1 MKYVIANDIRVEQ
14 PSQEVISYANA
25 QLILDNPEYA
35 KKERMGYW
43 TGETPKKIC
52 LFSQDVDTL
61 ILPYGCLSDLWKFKP
76 FDYETHFAPTQRN
89 LMEGSI
95 NLYPYQ
101 QRALEALLRGKN
113 GVLEAPCGSGKTQIG
128 LALIKALG
136 LKTLWLTHT
145 QKLLLQSKQRCEAY
159 FKGDFGTITEGKA
172 NIGRDITF
180 ATIQTMSKL
189 DTRLYKD
196 AFNVVVVDE
205 CFPYYEKVTTKD
217 GAKRICDIEAGDEVL
232 SYNEERKETEWKKV
246 VRKFEKKPTSLVC
259 VKTEGGKKIYCTINH
274 KFFTEKEGW
283 KEAKELNGND
293 KILQDMRET
302 FDEGSREV
310 LQCGMRKEKPFVDN
324 GEDKQE
330 IRFGKN
336 EKEKSYETRE
346 VTEKNVQHIEENALE
361 AERAWWKREAVDDI
375 AEEFGGSVGKE
386 VLRGNGIRCANED
399 RKGARVSDMLQDRH
413 RIAVGNGGNRS
424 GREFPLLIGKASA
437 GQEEGRFL
445 AWQRVESVSVQERGS
460 DGTFVGMRGTNI
472 VYNIEVEDNHNY
484 FVDGVLVHNCH
495 HCAGTPT
502 QVHQFYKVVTNCN
515 ARYKYGMSATLARG
529 DGLIRSVFAI
539 LGEKLHTIT
548 SEEIGDKII
557 RALHQEFPI
566 TWKYKMEEYCA
577 YDGTLDYAKMIDA
590 ICNCKARNYQ
600 IATNVIKNRVV
611 GKRQLILTA
620 RVSHAQELQKLIPNS
635 SLCVGN
641 IKEKNRDY
649 SNNVIIATY
658 ALAKEGL
665 DIPDLDVLHLATPTK
680 DKATIVQSV
689 GRIERNTQGKSTPI
703 CYDYVD
709 EEIPYCVNA
718 FKKRRSILKRR

>member
-14 PSQEVISYANA
+14 PSQEVVSYANA

-76 FDYETHFAPTQRN
+76 FDYETHFAPVQRN
-89 LMEGSI
+89 LMQGSI

-136 LKTLWLTHT
+136 LKALWLTHT

-159 FKGDFGTITEGKA
+159 FKGDFGTITEGKV

-180 ATIQTMSKL
+180 ATIQTMAKL
-189 DTRLYKD
+189 DPRTYKD

-217 GAKRICDIEAGDEVL
+217 GAKRICDIEAGEEVL

-246 VRKFEKKPTSLVC
+246 IRRFEKKPTSLVC
-259 VKTEGGKKIYCTINH
+259 VKMEGDKRIYCTSNH
-274 KFFTEKEGW
+274 KFFTKNGW

-310 LQCGMRKEKPFVDN
+310 LQSGMRKEIKFLDDGGN
-324 GEDKQE
+324 EQE

-336 EKEKSYETRE
+336 EKEKSYEAR
-346 VTEKNVQHIEENALE
+346 KNTGKSIQYIKENALE
-361 AERAWWKREAVDDI
+361 AERTW
-375 AEEFGGSVGKE
+375 
-386 VLRGNGIRCANED
+386 
-399 RKGARVSDMLQDRH
+399 
-413 RIAVGNGGNRS
+413 
-424 GREFPLLIGKASA
+424 REFPLLIGKASA
-437 GQEEGRFL
+437 GQEEGILL

-460 DGTFVGMRGTNI
+460 DGTFDGMRGTDI

-539 LGEKLHTIT
+539 LGDKLHTIT

-557 RALHQEFPI
+557 SALHQEFPI

-590 ICNCKARNYQ
+590 ICACKARNYQ
-600 IATNVIKNRVV
+600 IATNVIKNRVA

-620 RVSHAQELQKLIPNS
+620 RVSHAQELQRLIPNS

-641 IKEKNRDY
+641 IKEKDRDY

-665 DIPDLDVLHLATPTK
+665 DIPSLDVLHLATPTK

-689 GRIERNTQGKSTPI
+689 GRIERNTQGKNTPI

-718 FKKRRSILKRR
+718 FKKRRAILKRR

>member
-1 MKYVIANDIRVEQ
+1 MKYVIANDIRIEQ
-14 PSQEVISYANA
+14 PSQEVVSYANA
-25 QLILDNPEYA
+25 QLIIDNPEYA

-76 FDYETHFAPTQRN
+76 FDYETHFAPVQRN
-89 LMEGSI
+89 LMQGSI

-136 LKTLWLTHT
+136 LKALWLTHT

-159 FKGDFGTITEGKA
+159 FKGDFGTITEGKV

-180 ATIQTMSKL
+180 ATIQTMAKL
-189 DTRLYKD
+189 DPRTYKD

-217 GAKRICDIEAGDEVL
+217 GAKRICDIEAGEEVL

-246 VRKFEKKPTSLVC
+246 IRRFEKKPTSLVC
-259 VKTEGGKKIYCTINH
+259 VKMEGDKRIYCTSNH
-274 KFFTEKEGW
+274 KFFTEGNGW

-293 KILQDMRET
+293 KILQDMREA
-302 FDEGSREV
+302 FD
-310 LQCGMRKEKPFVDN
+310 D
-324 GEDKQE
+324 
-330 IRFGKN
+330 
-336 EKEKSYETRE
+336 T
-346 VTEKNVQHIEENALE
+346 
-361 AERAWWKREAVDDI
+361 

-386 VLRGNGIRCANED
+386 VLRGNGIRRANED
-399 RKGARVSDMLQDRH
+399 KKGARLSDVLQDRH
-413 RIAVGNGGNRS
+413 RIAVGNGCDRS
-424 GREFPLLIGKASA
+424 GREFPLLIGKKSA

-460 DGTFVGMRGTNI
+460 DGTFVGMRGTDI

-590 ICNCKARNYQ
+590 ICACKARNYQ
-600 IATNVIKNRVV
+600 IATNVIKNRIA

-620 RVSHAQELQKLIPNS
+620 RVSHAKELQRLIPNS

-641 IKEKNRDY
+641 IKEKDRDY

-665 DIPDLDVLHLATPTK
+665 DIPSLDVLHLATPTK

-689 GRIERNTQGKSTPI
+689 GRIERNTQGKNTPI

-718 FKKRRSILKRR
+718 FKKRRAILKRR

>member
-14 PSQEVISYANA
+14 PSQEVVSYANA

-128 LALIKALG
+128 LALIKSLG
-136 LKTLWLTHT
+136 LKALWLTHT

-159 FKGDFGTITEGKA
+159 FKGDFGTITEGKV

-180 ATIQTMSKL
+180 ATIQTMAKL
-189 DTRLYKD
+189 DPRTYKD

-246 VRKFEKKPTSLVC
+246 IRRFEKKPTSLVC
-259 VKTEGGKKIYCTINH
+259 VKTEGGKRIYCTSNH
-274 KFFTEKEGW
+274 KFFTKNGW

-293 KILQDMRET
+293 KILQDMREA
-302 FDEGSREV
+302 FD
-310 LQCGMRKEKPFVDN
+310 D
-324 GEDKQE
+324 
-330 IRFGKN
+330 
-336 EKEKSYETRE
+336 T
-346 VTEKNVQHIEENALE
+346 
-361 AERAWWKREAVDDI
+361 

-386 VLRGNGIRCANED
+386 ILRGNGIRRANED
-399 RKGARVSDMLQDRH
+399 KKRARVSDVLQDRH
-413 RIAVGNGGNRS
+413 RIAVGNDCDRS
-424 GREFPLLIGKASA
+424 GREFPLLIGNTNA
-437 GQEEGRFL
+437 GQEERRL
-445 AWQRVESVSVQERGS
+445 LTWQRVEGVSVQERGS

-539 LGEKLHTIT
+539 LGDKLHTIT

-600 IATNVIKNRVV
+600 IATNVIKNRTL

-620 RVSHAQELQKLIPNS
+620 RVSHAQELQRLIPNS

-641 IKEKNRDY
+641 IKEKDRDY

-665 DIPDLDVLHLATPTK
+665 DIPSLDVLHLATPTK

-689 GRIERNTQGKSTPI
+689 GRVERNTQGKNTPI

-718 FKKRRSILKRR
+718 FKKRRAILKRR

>member
-76 FDYETHFAPTQRN
+76 FDYETHFAPAQRN
-89 LMEGSI
+89 IMEGSI

-101 QRALEALLRGKN
+101 QRALEDLLRGKN

-128 LALIKALG
+128 LALIKSLG
-136 LKTLWLTHT
+136 LKALWLTHT
-145 QKLLLQSKQRCEAY
+145 QKLLLQSKQRCETY
-159 FKGDFGTITEGKA
+159 FKGDFGTITEGKV

-180 ATIQTMSKL
+180 ATIQTMAKL
-189 DTRLYKD
+189 DPRLYKD

-205 CFPYYEKVTTKD
+205 
-217 GAKRICDIEAGDEVL
+217 
-232 SYNEERKETEWKKV
+232 
-246 VRKFEKKPTSLVC
+246 
-259 VKTEGGKKIYCTINH
+259 
-274 KFFTEKEGW
+274 
-283 KEAKELNGND
+283 
-293 KILQDMRET
+293 
-302 FDEGSREV
+302 
-310 LQCGMRKEKPFVDN
+310 
-324 GEDKQE
+324 
-330 IRFGKN
+330 
-336 EKEKSYETRE
+336 
-346 VTEKNVQHIEENALE
+346 
-361 AERAWWKREAVDDI
+361 
-375 AEEFGGSVGKE
+375 
-386 VLRGNGIRCANED
+386 
-399 RKGARVSDMLQDRH
+399 
-413 RIAVGNGGNRS
+413 
-424 GREFPLLIGKASA
+424 
-437 GQEEGRFL
+437 
-445 AWQRVESVSVQERGS
+445 
-460 DGTFVGMRGTNI
+460 
-472 VYNIEVEDNHNY
+472 
-484 FVDGVLVHNCH
+484 CH

-548 SEEIGDKII
+548 SEEIGNKII

-590 ICNCKARNYQ
+590 ICGCKARNYQ
-600 IATNVIKNRVV
+600 IATNVIKNRVL
-611 GKRQLILTA
+611 GKKQLILTA
-620 RVSHAQELQKLIPNS
+620 RVSHAQELQRLIPNS

-641 IKEKNRDY
+641 IKEKDRDY

-665 DIPDLDVLHLATPTK
+665 DIPSLDVLHLATPTK

-689 GRIERNTQGKSTPI
+689 GRIERNTQGKNTPI

-718 FKKRRSILKRR
+718 FKKRRAILKRR

>member
-1 MKYVIANDIRVEQ
+1 MKYVIANDIRIEQ
-14 PSQEVISYANA
+14 PSQEVVSYANA

-76 FDYETHFAPTQRN
+76 FDYETHFAPAQRN
-89 LMEGSI
+89 LMQGSI

-136 LKTLWLTHT
+136 LKALWLTHT

-159 FKGDFGTITEGKA
+159 FKGDFGTITEGKV

-180 ATIQTMSKL
+180 ATIQTMAKL
-189 DTRLYKD
+189 DPRTYKD

-246 VRKFEKKPTSLVC
+246 IRRFEKKPTSLVC
-259 VKTEGGKKIYCTINH
+259 VKTEGGKRIYCTSNH

-302 FDEGSREV
+302 
-310 LQCGMRKEKPFVDN
+310 
-324 GEDKQE
+324 
-330 IRFGKN
+330 I
-336 EKEKSYETRE
+336 
-346 VTEKNVQHIEENALE
+346 
-361 AERAWWKREAVDDI
+361 DDT
-375 AEEFGGSVGKE
+375 AEEFGGRVGKE
-386 VLRGNGIRCANED
+386 VLRGNGIRCPNED
-399 RKGARVSDMLQDRH
+399 KKGARLSDVLQDRH
-413 RIAVGNGGNRS
+413 RIAVGNDCDRS
-424 GREFPLLIGKASA
+424 GREFPLLIGKTSA

-445 AWQRVESVSVQERGS
+445 AWQRVESVSVQERGI
-460 DGTFVGMRGTNI
+460 DGTFVGMRGTDI

-577 YDGTLDYAKMIDA
+577 YDGTLDYAKMIDS
-590 ICNCKARNYQ
+590 ICACKARNYK
-600 IATNVIKNRVV
+600 IATNVIKNRTL

-620 RVSHAQELQKLIPNS
+620 RVSHAQELQRLIPNS

-641 IKEKNRDY
+641 IKEKDRDY

-689 GRIERNTQGKSTPI
+689 GRIERNTQGKNTPI

-718 FKKRRSILKRR
+718 FKKRRAILKRR

>member
-1 MKYVIANDIRVEQ
+1 MA
-14 PSQEVISYANA
+14 
-25 QLILDNPEYA
+25 
-35 KKERMGYW
+35 
-43 TGETPKKIC
+43 
-52 LFSQDVDTL
+52 
-61 ILPYGCLSDLWKFKP
+61 
-76 FDYETHFAPTQRN
+76 
-89 LMEGSI
+89 
-95 NLYPYQ
+95 
-101 QRALEALLRGKN
+101 
-113 GVLEAPCGSGKTQIG
+113 
-128 LALIKALG
+128 
-136 LKTLWLTHT
+136 
-145 QKLLLQSKQRCEAY
+145 
-159 FKGDFGTITEGKA
+159 
-172 NIGRDITF
+172 
-180 ATIQTMSKL
+180 KL
-189 DTRLYKD
+189 DPKTYKD

-246 VRKFEKKPTSLVC
+246 VRKFEKKPTSLIC
-259 VKTEGGKKIYCTINH
+259 VKMEGGKRIYCTSNH

-302 FDEGSREV
+302 ANEGSREV
-310 LQCGMRKEKPFVDN
+310 LQCGMRKEIN
-324 GEDKQE
+324 
-330 IRFGKN
+330 
-336 EKEKSYETRE
+336 
-346 VTEKNVQHIEENALE
+346 
-361 AERAWWKREAVDDI
+361 
-375 AEEFGGSVGKE
+375 
-386 VLRGNGIRCANED
+386 
-399 RKGARVSDMLQDRH
+399 
-413 RIAVGNGGNRS
+413 
-424 GREFPLLIGKASA
+424 GKANS
-437 GQEEGRFL
+437 GQEEGRLL
-445 AWQRVESVSVQERGS
+445 AWQRVEGVSVQERGS
-460 DGTFVGMRGTNI
+460 DGTFVGMRGTDI

-539 LGEKLHTIT
+539 LGDKLHTIT

-590 ICNCKARNYQ
+590 ICACKARNYQ
-600 IATNVIKNRVV
+600 IATNVIKNRVL
-611 GKRQLILTA
+611 GKKQLILTA
-620 RVSHAQELQKLIPNS
+620 RVSHAQELQRLIPNS

-641 IKEKNRDY
+641 IKEKDRDY

-665 DIPDLDVLHLATPTK
+665 DIPSLDVLHLATPTK

-689 GRIERNTQGKSTPI
+689 GRIERNTQGKNTPI

-718 FKKRRSILKRR
+718 FKKRRAILKRR

>member
-1 MKYVIANDIRVEQ
+1 MA
-14 PSQEVISYANA
+14 
-25 QLILDNPEYA
+25 
-35 KKERMGYW
+35 
-43 TGETPKKIC
+43 T
-52 LFSQDVDTL
+52 
-61 ILPYGCLSDLWKFKP
+61 
-76 FDYETHFAPTQRN
+76 
-89 LMEGSI
+89 
-95 NLYPYQ
+95 
-101 QRALEALLRGKN
+101 
-113 GVLEAPCGSGKTQIG
+113 
-128 LALIKALG
+128 
-136 LKTLWLTHT
+136 
-145 QKLLLQSKQRCEAY
+145 
-159 FKGDFGTITEGKA
+159 KG
-172 NIGRDITF
+172 
-180 ATIQTMSKL
+180 
-189 DTRLYKD
+189 
-196 AFNVVVVDE
+196 
-205 CFPYYEKVTTKD
+205 

-259 VKTEGGKKIYCTINH
+259 VKTEGGKRIYCTSNH
-274 KFFTEKEGW
+274 KFFTENGW

-302 FDEGSREV
+302 ANEGSREM
-310 LQCGMRKEKPFVDN
+310 LQCGMRKKIKFLDDGRNE
-324 GEDKQE
+324 QE

-336 EKEKSYETRE
+336 EKEKSHEARE
-346 VTEKNVQHIEENALE
+346 DTGKSFQHIEENALE
-361 AERAWWKREAVDDI
+361 AERAWREREAIDDT
-375 AEEFGGSVGKE
+375 AEELSGSVGKE
-386 VLRGNGIRCANED
+386 VLRGNGIRRANED
-399 RKGARVSDMLQDRH
+399 KKVDGLSDMLQNRH
-413 RIAVGNGGNRS
+413 RIAVGNGCDRS

-437 GQEEGRFL
+437 GQEEGRLL
-445 AWQRVESVSVQERGS
+445 AWQRVEGVSVQEQGS
-460 DGTFVGMRGTNI
+460 DGTFVGMRGTDI

-539 LGEKLHTIT
+539 LGDKLHTIT

-590 ICNCKARNYQ
+590 ICACKARNYQ
-600 IATNVIKNRVV
+600 IATNVIKNRTL

-620 RVSHAQELQKLIPNS
+620 RVSHAQELQRLIPNS

-641 IKEKNRDY
+641 IKEKDRDY

-665 DIPDLDVLHLATPTK
+665 DIPSLDVLHLATPTK

-689 GRIERNTQGKSTPI
+689 GRIERNTQGKNTPI

-718 FKKRRSILKRR
+718 FKKRRAILKRR